1 MDKDDCIE
9 VLLSTLRKPLWK
21 SNSSTTDW
29 DLKNVLWKAGHL
41 LTPEQAAGLLADVKR
56 RALIRAR
63 QRTCADGRLSL
74 WGIRIT
80 EAGEDWLVQAALG
93 RSRPHQPAE
102 LPAEAEPAAEDRP
115 LEQAPRQSHWAEA
128 LADS

>member
-1 MDKDDCIE
+1 MDKEDCIE

-29 DLKNVLWKAGHL
+29 DLKNVLWNAGLL

-56 RALIRAR
+56 RALITAR

-74 WGIRIT
+74 WGVRIT

-93 RSRPHQPAE
+93 KTRPQQSASP
-102 LPAEAEPAAEDRP
+102 PAEAEPSTEEKP
-115 LEQAPRQSHWAEA
+115 LGMAPQEACWADA
-128 LADS
+128 MVDS